1 MKGNKM
7 KASEART
14 MTAKNENY
22 KSIRKEIDK
31 AIECAAKDGHSSM
44 QVSFCE
50 EHNRK
55 RVLESLREDGFK
67 CSVVCNFDPRDG
79 ETTYL
84 YSVRW

>member
-1 MKGNKM
+1 M
-7 KASEART
+7 KASEAKT
-14 MTAKNENY
+14 LTAKNENY

-31 AIECAAKDGHSSM
+31 AIECVAKDGHSSM
-44 QVSFCE
+44 QVSFYE

-84 YSVRW
+84 YSVSW